1 MKRHLLILLSTIFA
15 IAAITLVIIQ
25 ITQTKKSA
33 KMSENL
39 FNISVNNAI
48 DEVFNQLDQMKVEDY
63 VSQKERYRLQ
73 RYLRIDDLNE
83 KMQDIIRNSSELFY
97 DEKRVQFGVSTQ
109 DSAFPLPGSHLSN
122 TEENTLTQY
131 NTLLNARN
139 RLIAEINNTK
149 SKKNAPIYI
158 NNTVDPTKLNF
169 PLLDSLIR
177 EELIINGVDIN
188 PYIGV
193 LKDGADTLLYCS
205 KDANPNELLN
215 TAYKYTFHPHGIAT
229 SDNLYLLLSFPPSPM
244 ILSSDA
250 NFYTL
255 LSIFM
260 ILLISILFIF
270 SLRTISSQRK
280 LDEMKTDFINNMTHE
295 IKTPIATISLA
306 CEMLED
312 DSINSDA
319 STRRNFINIIS
330 DENRR
335 MRILIETLL
344 QSAKMSGKKFTINPK
359 EIDLN
364 SLVEASVQNFKLT
377 IQNRQGVIE
386 THLGEISGA
395 LFADELHISNMIHN
409 LIDNA
414 IKYSEQKPHIIITT
428 LMQDN
433 YAVFQITDNGIGIA
447 KEDQKHIFE
456 KFYRVSTGNVHNVK
470 GFGIG
475 LNYVSQVVALHQGK
489 ITLTSEL
496 GQGSTF
502 TISLPLS

>member
-97 DEKRVQFGVSTQ
+97 DEHRVQFGVSTQ
-109 DSAFPLPGSHLSN
+109 DSAFPLPGSHLSSA
-122 TEENTLTQY
+122 EENTLTQY

-149 SKKNAPIYI
+149 RTKNAPVYI
-158 NNTVDPTKLNF
+158 NNTIDPTKLNF

-215 TAYKYTFHPHGIAT
+215 SAYKYTFHPHGIAT
-229 SDNLYLLLSFPPSPM
+229 SDNLYLLLAFPPSPM

-260 ILLISILFIF
+260 ILLISILFII

-295 IKTPIATISLA
+295 I
-306 CEMLED
+306 
-312 DSINSDA
+312 
-319 STRRNFINIIS
+319 
-330 DENRR
+330 
-335 MRILIETLL
+335 
-344 QSAKMSGKKFTINPK
+344 
-359 EIDLN
+359 
-364 SLVEASVQNFKLT
+364 
-377 IQNRQGVIE
+377 
-386 THLGEISGA
+386 
-395 LFADELHISNMIHN
+395 
-409 LIDNA
+409 
-414 IKYSEQKPHIIITT
+414 
-428 LMQDN
+428 
-433 YAVFQITDNGIGIA
+433 
-447 KEDQKHIFE
+447 
-456 KFYRVSTGNVHNVK
+456 
-470 GFGIG
+470 
-475 LNYVSQVVALHQGK
+475 
-489 ITLTSEL
+489 
-496 GQGSTF
+496 
-502 TISLPLS
+502 